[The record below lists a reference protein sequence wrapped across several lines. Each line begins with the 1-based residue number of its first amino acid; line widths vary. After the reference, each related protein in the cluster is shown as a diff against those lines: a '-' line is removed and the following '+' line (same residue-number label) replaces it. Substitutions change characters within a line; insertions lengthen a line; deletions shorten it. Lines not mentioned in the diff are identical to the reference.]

1 MAGKSD
7 TLENALLDEVL
18 GATNYTAAGTVYI
31 ALYTAAP
38 SDSGGGTEV
47 AGNGYARVA
56 LTNNSTNWPNASGG
70 AKANGVAITFPAA
83 SGGNWGTVTHFG
95 IHSHITND
103 ALLYWGAV
111 SPNKAVNDGDTAS
124 FAIGDLDVTED

>member
-1 MAGKSD
+1 VAGKSD

-18 GATNYTAAGTVYI
+18 GGTNYSPAATVYV

-47 AGNGYARVA
+47 TGNDYARVA
-56 LTNNSTNWPNASGG
+56 VTNNATNWPNASGG
-70 AKANGVAITFPAA
+70 AKANGTAITFPPAN
-83 SGGNWGTVTHFG
+83 GGNWGTVTHFG
-95 IHSHITND
+95 IHDHITND
-103 ALLYWGAV
+103 SLLYWGPV